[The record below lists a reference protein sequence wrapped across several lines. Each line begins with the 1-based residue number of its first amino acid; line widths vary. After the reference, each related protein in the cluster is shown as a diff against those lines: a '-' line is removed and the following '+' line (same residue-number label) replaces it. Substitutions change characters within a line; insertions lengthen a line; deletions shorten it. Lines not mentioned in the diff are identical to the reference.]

1 MILLLEVTSHFHIC
15 LIFRYFNYRTTRFL
29 AEEGF
34 YKFHNWFDDRAWYP
48 LGRIIG
54 GTIYPGRK
62 LDESTS
68 AGLKTLFRCRSSSLV
83 WCSQESCKWAEAYFN
98 LNLFFSLGLM
108 ITSAVLYHV
117 LHFFHITI
125 DIRNVCVFLAPL
137 FSSFTAIVTYHFT
150 KELKV
155 RQIIKYTTKYMI

>member
-1 MILLLEVTSHFHIC
+1 
-15 LIFRYFNYRTTRFL
+15 
-29 AEEGF
+29 
-34 YKFHNWFDDRAWYP
+34 
-48 LGRIIG
+48 
-54 GTIYPGRK
+54 
-62 LDESTS
+62 
-68 AGLKTLFRCRSSSLV
+68 
-83 WCSQESCKWAEAYFN
+83 
-98 LNLFFSLGLM
+98 M

-155 RQIIKYTTKYMI
+155 KHIITCLRKTMLCEVISCHMQDFFLGDFSTFQYGLIVGGAGGGVSEMQVEKLVCELTLI

>member
-1 MILLLEVTSHFHIC
+1 
-15 LIFRYFNYRTTRFL
+15 
-29 AEEGF
+29 
-34 YKFHNWFDDRAWYP
+34 
-48 LGRIIG
+48 
-54 GTIYPGRK
+54 
-62 LDESTS
+62 
-68 AGLKTLFRCRSSSLV
+68 
-83 WCSQESCKWAEAYFN
+83 
-98 LNLFFSLGLM
+98 M

-155 RQIIKYTTKYMI
+155 KRYTGWKRVTRRNVFYFAWEHSSTIAL

>member
-1 MILLLEVTSHFHIC
+1 MRAVQVPSVGCLLER
-15 LIFRYFNYRTTRFL
+15 L
-29 AEEGF
+29 
-34 YKFHNWFDDRAWYP
+34 
-48 LGRIIG
+48 
-54 GTIYPGRK
+54 
-62 LDESTS
+62 
-68 AGLKTLFRCRSSSLV
+68 
-83 WCSQESCKWAEAYFN
+83 CS
-98 LNLFFSLGLM
+98 FSPGLM

-155 RQIIKYTTKYMI
+155 KLIMEYTEMLIKLINS

>member
-1 MILLLEVTSHFHIC
+1 
-15 LIFRYFNYRTTRFL
+15 
-29 AEEGF
+29 
-34 YKFHNWFDDRAWYP
+34 
-48 LGRIIG
+48 
-54 GTIYPGRK
+54 
-62 LDESTS
+62 
-68 AGLKTLFRCRSSSLV
+68 
-83 WCSQESCKWAEAYFN
+83 
-98 LNLFFSLGLM
+98 M

-155 RQIIKYTTKYMI
+155 KRLTRWKCVVLSAARLLFCMGKFINNCTFNYL

>member
-1 MILLLEVTSHFHIC
+1 MPHVYSPTLSALTHLLSRLS
-15 LIFRYFNYRTTRFL
+15 LLFL
-29 AEEGF
+29 
-34 YKFHNWFDDRAWYP
+34 
-48 LGRIIG
+48 
-54 GTIYPGRK
+54 
-62 LDESTS
+62 ST
-68 AGLKTLFRCRSSSLV
+68 
-83 WCSQESCKWAEAYFN
+83 
-98 LNLFFSLGLM
+98 GLM

-155 RQIIKYTTKYMI
+155 KHMLCTCKVSHYKSCSSRWGVDVVAWRVLAVKCLFWWDPMLALDVGLVCFPTMACLWHMLWQLICRPYNCRQ

>member
-1 MILLLEVTSHFHIC
+1 
-15 LIFRYFNYRTTRFL
+15 
-29 AEEGF
+29 
-34 YKFHNWFDDRAWYP
+34 
-48 LGRIIG
+48 
-54 GTIYPGRK
+54 
-62 LDESTS
+62 
-68 AGLKTLFRCRSSSLV
+68 
-83 WCSQESCKWAEAYFN
+83 
-98 LNLFFSLGLM
+98 M

-155 RQIIKYTTKYMI
+155 KRLTRCKRVVLSAARLLLCRENS

>member
-1 MILLLEVTSHFHIC
+1 
-15 LIFRYFNYRTTRFL
+15 
-29 AEEGF
+29 
-34 YKFHNWFDDRAWYP
+34 
-48 LGRIIG
+48 
-54 GTIYPGRK
+54 
-62 LDESTS
+62 
-68 AGLKTLFRCRSSSLV
+68 
-83 WCSQESCKWAEAYFN
+83 
-98 LNLFFSLGLM
+98 M

-155 RQIIKYTTKYMI
+155 KHLKGWKRVKCWKVFVLHGNIHQQLHFH